1 MTKFKKNIDKN
12 RRNRKGGY
20 NQLSK
25 TPRKPQR
32 IKKKDKKRDFDGREA
47 DTPTK
52 RLGTNWEY
60 ITSNIKNLIYLIG
73 VGFGA
78 YFIYKGVRDE
88 HMNIKIG
95 GVEFNTSMVG
105 AVIILLFAIALWR
118 NRPKVKI

>member
-1 MTKFKKNIDKN
+1 MTRLRKNVEKN
-12 RRNRKGGY
+12 KRNRKGGY
-20 NQLSK
+20 NQPSK
-25 TPRKPQR
+25 TPQKATRT
-32 IKKKDKKRDFDGREA
+32 KKRDKKREFDGREA

-60 ITSNIKNLIYLIG
+60 ITSNFKNLIYLIG

-95 GVEFNTSMVG
+95 DVEFNTSMVG
-105 AVIILLFAIALWR
+105 AIIILLFAIALWR
-118 NRPKVKI
+118 NKAKVKV